1 MKATIANRMIQRINE
16 AISHNLD
23 LSEMFEYVEQD
34 FNLNN
39 KEISNLFNQVFFA
52 NFKMEQFAK

>member
-1 MKATIANRMIQRINE
+1 MEATIANRMIQRINE